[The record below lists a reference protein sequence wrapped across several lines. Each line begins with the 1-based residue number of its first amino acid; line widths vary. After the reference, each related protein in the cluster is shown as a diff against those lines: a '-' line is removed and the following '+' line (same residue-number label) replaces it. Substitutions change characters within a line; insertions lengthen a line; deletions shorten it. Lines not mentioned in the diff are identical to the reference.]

1 MIFYQSSFGDTELF
15 FFSVKISVYITIS
28 YRIQKVHKELKEL
41 GCFSKV
47 NILVDTTCPEDLS
60 PPKYQV
66 RNKTKKD
73 LGTYSEIQRFQCFGD
88 QYPRLSECMLGSW
101 GLMID

>member
-1 MIFYQSSFGDTELF
+1 LLF
-15 FFSVKISVYITIS
+15 FSKNIILDIFKIFKTI
-28 YRIQKVHKELKEL
+28 ICGVQKVHKELKEL

-66 RNKTKKD
+66 RNKAKKVWQH
-73 LGTYSEIQRFQCFGD
+73 IQKFSDSSGSGINID
-88 QYPRLSECMLGSW
+88 AWLEACMLG
-101 GLMID
+101 LR

>member
-1 MIFYQSSFGDTELF
+1 
-15 FFSVKISVYITIS
+15 
-28 YRIQKVHKELKEL
+28 VHKELKEL

-66 RNKTKKD
+66 RNKTKKVWE
-73 LGTYSEIQRFQCFGD
+73 LIKKF
-88 QYPRLSECMLGSW
+88 
-101 GLMID
+101 